1 MVNKLFT
8 IVSDSFNPYYNIAL
22 EKHLFDSVDDE
33 SVILYLWQ
41 NERTVVCG
49 RNQNVWKE
57 CRVSELLAEHGHPA
71 RRLSGGGAVFHDL
84 GNLNFTF
91 LVTAK
96 NYDVNRQL
104 EVIIKACKLLGIDAK
119 KTGRNDIT
127 VDGHKFSGNAF
138 YKSGSHRYH
147 HGTLMVSVDMSRL
160 STYLNVDPSKL
171 KSKGVDSVR
180 SRVVNLSEYKSTLT
194 IDMMKEKMV
203 EAAQMVYDLKAIPFD
218 ISKTDADTIKE
229 YETKFGSDEWLYG
242 RRLPFEYRINH
253 RFTWG
258 DFDLNVNVNAGIIET
273 SELYSDA
280 NDEAFIRMIASQLE
294 GKPFAYKEL
303 SELIDSCIVTEE
315 NKTMAE
321 DIKKLLFEAI

>member
-1 MVNKLFT
+1 MVNKLYT
-8 IVSDSFNPYYNIAL
+8 IVSNSFNPYHNIAL
-22 EKHLFDSVDDE
+22 EKHLFDVVDDE
-33 SVILYLWQ
+33 TVILYLWQ

-57 CRVSELLAEHGHPA
+57 CRVSELLGDDGHPA

-96 NYDVNRQL
+96 NYDVDRQL
-104 EVIIKACKLLGIDAK
+104 EVIITACKLLGIDAQ

-127 VDGHKFSGNAF
+127 VEGHKFSGNAF
-138 YKSGSHRYH
+138 YKSGTHRYH
-147 HGTLMVSVDMSRL
+147 HGTLMVKVDLANL

-180 SRVVNLSEYKSTLT
+180 SRVVNLSEYNETLT
-194 IDMMKEKMV
+194 IDVMKEKMF
-203 EAAQMVYDLKAIPFD
+203 EAAEKVYNLTGTPFKLEDSDKEAIA
-218 ISKTDADTIKE
+218 KYQE
-229 YETKFGSDEWLYG
+229 KFGSDEWLYG
-242 RRLPFEYRINH
+242 RKIPFEYRINN
-253 RFTWG
+253 RFAWG
-258 DFDLNVNVNAGIIET
+258 DFDLNVNVNHGIIET

-280 NDEAFIRMIASQLE
+280 NDEAYIRTIGEQLE
-294 GKPFAYKEL
+294 GKAFSYKEL
-303 SELIDSCIVTEE
+303 SELVDSCVVTEE
-315 NKTMAE
+315 NKGMAE

>member
-1 MVNKLFT
+1 MVNKLYT
-8 IVSDSFNPYYNIAL
+8 IVSNSFNPYHNIAL
-22 EKHLFDSVDDE
+22 EKHLFDVVDDE
-33 SVILYLWQ
+33 TVILYLWQ

-57 CRVSELLAEHGHPA
+57 CRVSELLGDDGHPA

-96 NYDVNRQL
+96 NYDVDRQL
-104 EVIIKACKLLGIDAK
+104 EVIITACKLLGIDAQ

-127 VDGHKFSGNAF
+127 VEGHKFSGNAF
-138 YKSGSHRYH
+138 YKSGTHRYH
-147 HGTLMVSVDMSRL
+147 HGTLMVKVDLANL

-180 SRVVNLSEYKSTLT
+180 SRVVNLSEYNETLT
-194 IDMMKEKMV
+194 IDVMKEKMF
-203 EAAQMVYDLKAIPFD
+203 EAAEKVYNLTRTPFKLEDSDKEAIA
-218 ISKTDADTIKE
+218 KYQE
-229 YETKFGSDEWLYG
+229 KFGSDEWLYG
-242 RRLPFEYRINH
+242 RKIPFEYRINN
-253 RFTWG
+253 RFPWG
-258 DFDLNVNVNAGIIET
+258 DFDLNVNVNHGIIET

-280 NDEAFIRMIASQLE
+280 NDEAYIRTIGEQLE
-294 GKPFAYKEL
+294 GKAFSYKEL
-303 SELIDSCIVTEE
+303 SELVDSCVVTEE
-315 NKTMAE
+315 NKGMAE